1 MIRTFARLTVPVVA
15 FGAGFVLFPPQWRK
29 GQWQPTKL
37 TRINTSVMEKIESSA
52 LYKQL
57 EKDSATIKYYTSEMF
72 PEQHHKNHVGTG
84 LLFGPNLFEVDPV
97 LFINESKGE
106 LTGFY
111 HLGKELISQDGLIH
125 NGVIATILDE
135 GLCACGFAHLPSKK
149 GVTANLKID
158 FHNQAPPDST
168 VVLQAKVVEHKGR
181 KVVIEGK
188 LTTFSVDAAHT
199 TDIASSRCVLVEPKW
214 FRYFRWLDF

>member
-1 MIRTFARLTVPVVA
+1 MA
-15 FGAGFVLFPPQWRK
+15 
-29 GQWQPTKL
+29 
-37 TRINTSVMEKIESSA
+37 KIESSS
-52 LYKQL
+52 LYKRL
-57 EKDSATIKYYTSEMF
+57 DKDPANIKYYTSEMF

-125 NGVIATILDE
+125 NGVTSTILDE
-135 GLCACGFAHLPSKK
+135 GLCACGFAKLPSKK
-149 GVTANLKID
+149 GVTANLTIN

-168 VVLQAKVVEHKGR
+168 VVLRAKVVEHKGR
-181 KVVIEGK
+181 KVVIEGTLSMFSLGDAK
-188 LTTFSVDAAHT
+188 TTE
-199 TDIASSRCVLVEPKW
+199 IASSTCVLVEPKW
-214 FRYFRWLDF
+214 FRYFRWLDL